1 MAGGRLEKPMA
12 KSRHLIAESAQFDK
26 TKLAANQTPP
36 WLEDRES
43 MLTPERIYFDNAA
56 TSWPKPE
63 AVYAA
68 VEHYQRFVGT
78 SPARGVYSEAVEADR
93 TIAATRAAISRLIDG
108 EGPQRVVFTLNGTDS
123 LNLAIHGVVR
133 PGDHVVT
140 SVVDHNSVLRPLRR
154 LEESQAVQVSR
165 VRCDGQGIVD
175 PDDVRAALRPETKLV
190 ALVHASNVTGA
201 LQPVGEV
208 GQIVREHGALLLV
221 DAAQSLGHMPISV
234 REMGV
239 DLLAAPGHK
248 GLLGPLGTGL
258 LYIAPGVEERLRSV
272 RQGGTGTQSDED
284 RQPDQL
290 PDKYEPGN
298 LNALGI
304 FGLKAGVEYLVSRT
318 VDEIRRHAVELTDRL
333 RQGFSAIPG
342 VRVYGPED
350 PQRQVGVVSITLDGY
365 APQELA
371 AILDGGFRVQVRA
384 GIHCA
389 PLMHRALGTLD
400 SGGTVRFSLGPFHTA
415 DEIDLAIDAVRAV
428 AAERIDVAAR

>member
-1 MAGGRLEKPMA
+1 MIRNDIRNIAIIAHVDHGKTTLVDGMLKQAKVFRDAATAG
-12 KSRHLIAESAQFDK
+12 
-26 TKLAANQTPP
+26 
-36 WLEDRES
+36 
-43 MLTPERIYFDNAA
+43 ERILDSNAL
-56 TSWPKPE
+56 E
-63 AVYAA
+63 R
-68 VEHYQRFVGT
+68 E
-78 SPARGVYSEAVEADR
+78 RGI
-93 TIAATRAAISRLIDG
+93 TILSKNTAI
-108 EGPQRVVFTLNGTDS
+108 TWNGVKI
-123 LNLAIHGVVR
+123 N
-133 PGDHVVT
+133 
-140 SVVDHNSVLRPLRR
+140 
-154 LEESQAVQVSR
+154 
-165 VRCDGQGIVD
+165 IVD
-175 PDDVRAALRPETKLV
+175 TPG
-190 ALVHASNVTGA
+190 HADFG
-201 LQPVGEV
+201 GEV
-208 GQIVREHGALLLV
+208 ERVLNMVDGALLLV
-221 DAAQSLGHMPISV
+221 DAAQSLGHVPISV

-258 LYIAPGVEERLRSV
+258 LYIAPGVEERLQSV

-298 LNALGI
+298 LNALGL

-350 PQRQVGVVSITLDGY
+350 PQRQVGVVSITLEGY

-415 DEIDLAIDAVRAV
+415 AEIDLAIDAVRAV